1 MLDRVVTGTRI
12 DGFTIGDRVHS
23 GAMADL
29 YRVTRPD
36 QAAPMIMK
44 IPRVGVDAPTEGII
58 SFETE
63 ATIVPVLSGPHVPRF
78 IAGGEL
84 ERMPYLVTE
93 WVEGTSLEEKSKLGA
108 LPPDAVA
115 QIGAAIADALQSLHR
130 QDAIHL
136 DLKPANVIL
145 KNDGTAVLV
154 DFGFAH
160 HARYP
165 DLLAEE
171 TRHGAGSKP
180 YISPEQILGTRED
193 PRSDL
198 FSLGVVLYEMATG
211 ALPFGE
217 PDTDVRNRL
226 WLDPVPPRVHAPLL
240 PAWMQEVI
248 LRCMEPRVER
258 RYHSAAQVAFDLR
271 NPEQVPLT
279 RRATKS
285 ARAGVLRQMRRFW
298 RARRLRLPRLP
309 ASRAP
314 IVMVA
319 VDTMRPDDERGSAL
333 RRATAR
339 IVASSE
345 EIRIL
350 CVSVIPAAPSRL
362 ESNVHLEHLI
372 RLRRWAEP
380 LHLPAQRLSLHAI
393 ESSNAADALIELA
406 RLNDVDLIV
415 ADASVGP
422 ALASHAHCSVHVVR

>member
-12 DGFTIGDRVHS
+12 DGFTIGEHVHS
-23 GAMADL
+23 GAMADIW
-29 YRVTRPD
+29 RVTRPD
-36 QAAPMIMK
+36 QTAPMIMK

-78 IAGGEL
+78 IAAGDL

-93 WVEGTSLEEKSKLGA
+93 WVEGTSLEEKIRLGA

-115 QIGAAIADALQSLHR
+115 QIGASIADALHSLHR

-145 KNDGTAVLV
+145 ESDGTAVLV

-211 ALPFGE
+211 VLPFGE

-248 LRCMEPRVER
+248 LHCIEPRVER
-258 RYHSAAQVAFDLR
+258 RYQSAAHVAFDLR

-279 RRATKS
+279 QRATKS
-285 ARAGVLRQMRRFW
+285 ARAGVFRQMRRFW
-298 RARRLRLPRLP
+298 RARRLRLPRAP
-309 ASRAP
+309 ASHTP

-319 VDTMRPDDERGSAL
+319 VDTMHPDDAQQPAL
-333 RRATAR
+333 QRATAR

-345 EIRIL
+345 EIRLL
-350 CVSVIPAAPSRL
+350 CVSVIPAEPSRL

-372 RLRRWAEP
+372 RLRRWVEP

-393 ESSNAADALIELA
+393 ESSNAVDALVELA
-406 RLNDVDLIV
+406 RLNNVDLIV
-415 ADASVGP
+415 AGASVGP
-422 ALASHAHCSVHVVR
+422 AVAANAHCSVHVVR